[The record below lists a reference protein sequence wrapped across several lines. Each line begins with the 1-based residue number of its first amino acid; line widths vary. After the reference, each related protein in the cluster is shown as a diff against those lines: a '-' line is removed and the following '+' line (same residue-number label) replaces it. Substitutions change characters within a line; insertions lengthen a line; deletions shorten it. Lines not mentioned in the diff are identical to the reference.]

1 MIYSRPTNFSYP
13 ILTNTQTD
21 YKENIFTFDIDVKDN
36 LYNYIFDITYDVKSS
51 FLNEQLSNGS
61 AELILVI
68 SSTDNLLYNIDYSNP
83 IVEIKKSRLNLNKNT
98 KVQLFIR
105 SVTEINFYNNNDLND
120 FYNQYKDSIIVPKYM
135 LLAISELI
143 LFSGESVNSY
153 EFFKTSVNE
162 NLDCEF
168 KIEID
173 SEFIN
178 LIFKDESFRFLD
190 LPYHRNLNNLYIR
203 LGLERALI
211 YFINNYIE
219 ANNTI
224 EDGVILENIETNS
237 NLDFKLHS
245 LLISKGISELSLD
258 NIDEVISLI
267 SDNLIQKNCSAIRRL
282 TIES

>member
-1 MIYSRPTNFSYP
+1 MS
-13 ILTNTQTD
+13 
-21 YKENIFTFDIDVKDN
+21 
-36 LYNYIFDITYDVKSS
+36 
-51 FLNEQLSNGS
+51 
-61 AELILVI
+61 
-68 SSTDNLLYNIDYSNP
+68 
-83 IVEIKKSRLNLNKNT
+83 
-98 KVQLFIR
+98 
-105 SVTEINFYNNNDLND
+105 
-120 FYNQYKDSIIVPKYM
+120 
-135 LLAISELI
+135 
-143 LFSGESVNSY
+143 
-153 EFFKTSVNE
+153 FFKTSVNE

-168 KIEID
+168 KVEID